1 MPGIKVSRESIRLF
15 LVEREIAAG
24 GFTGRDLADFARLH
38 GLHPVTFRRR
48 VNRLLGNDTTFRGFH
63 DLGKRTPALTTEDL
77 VTLCE
82 TLQEAPLTPPT
93 VVVAN
98 LNLAREAQGLPP
110 IPRRTA
116 YGLVQTYSLGLPTD
130 RMDPLSWLT
139 HAKVSVSPSYDL
151 AMTRTSLD
159 THFNW
164 SGLATPYGVSITK
177 TLEKAETVFRSLY
190 PTAQPHAWYETLRP
204 RSPCLS
210 AFLGSSP
217 TERAPALAA
226 RFTFELQA
234 LWLAEARDLLL
245 DQLRRRRRSLLQSI
259 NARQLPKSR
268 ELLLEQR
275 ARGKDLVRAHL
286 AHPTKATRKA
296 LLRWAAEPDTI
307 EEHARAVLRV
317 DLKLAPRYEKVQT
330 TLSRLTR
337 GFHSEEVV
345 AHTPRALLLL
355 QLARGEMAWTQL
367 PTREQTCLGK
377 NRRLLNHV
385 SPPMQEGLAKTLLT
399 DRVMD
404 ALARGKITLTRSWVH
419 QDLGTRAAAVV
430 LPADP
435 ESWPLP
441 RSTLD
446 ALLSGTYHVD
456 LTPLEELRKAP
467 PADEGDEGDEWVPQ
481 VGYQEMA
488 REIHGAI
495 LEHHPDWFLVHRRKL
510 QEFWDGSFRMEYTE
524 EEFTHRLLLAIGFL
538 GRNLRIRDDPAFV
551 SFRHFLRRY
560 VTPDTLEAELRF
572 YHETLAE
579 VLGRRIQALLVDTVG
594 REGRSTHPLSSWHP
608 RYLLQGFADLRGIG
622 EYRLPIYSLSIS
634 STDTEVMNALDI
646 VARARRVVGENIRI
660 YGGNGHTISRV
671 SAGLLF
677 GVFGVVSA
685 GHIVHSPAPLS
696 AGARRRLVDNLES
709 LNKVLLLL
717 RQKPEL
723 GRLFAT
729 RSHVYVGGVNVRP
742 LVDHVGGE
750 VIRAMEATGYDWR
763 TAQPHIES
771 SNRLKRLVTEAF
783 GGTARLDYHRQ
794 KLALLAGEVIL
805 VMAALRARLHREEP
819 EGFSLA
825 TGLEDLLL
833 FKPT

>member
-1 MPGIKVSRESIRLF
+1 
-15 LVEREIAAG
+15 
-24 GFTGRDLADFARLH
+24 
-38 GLHPVTFRRR
+38 
-48 VNRLLGNDTTFRGFH
+48 
-63 DLGKRTPALTTEDL
+63 
-77 VTLCE
+77 
-82 TLQEAPLTPPT
+82 
-93 VVVAN
+93 
-98 LNLAREAQGLPP
+98 
-110 IPRRTA
+110 
-116 YGLVQTYSLGLPTD
+116 
-130 RMDPLSWLT
+130 MDPLSWLT
-139 HAKVSVSPSYDL
+139 NARVSVSPSYDL
-151 AMTRTSLD
+151 VTARDSLEE
-159 THFNW
+159 HFSW

-177 TLEKAETVFRSLY
+177 TLEKLEEAETVFRSLY

-245 DQLRRRRRSLLQSI
+245 DKLRRRRRSLLQSI

-268 ELLLEQR
+268 ELLREQQ
-275 ARGKDLVRAHL
+275 ARGKELARAHL
-286 AHPTKATRKA
+286 THPTEATKDA
-296 LLRWAAEPDTI
+296 LLRWVEEPETVEDRA
-307 EEHARAVLRV
+307 HAVLRV
-317 DLKLAPRYEKVQT
+317 DPKLAPRYEKVHT
-330 TLSRLTR
+330 TLFRLTR
-337 GFHSEEVV
+337 GFHPEEVV
-345 AHTPRALLLL
+345 EHTPRAGLLL
-355 QLARGEMAWTQL
+355 QLARGERSRTQL
-367 PTREQTCLGK
+367 PTQEQTCLGK

-399 DRVMD
+399 DRIMD

-419 QDLGTRAAAVV
+419 QDLGTRAAAVI

-456 LTPLEELRKAP
+456 LTPLEELRKTP
-467 PADEGDEGDEWVPQ
+467 PADEGEEGDEWVPQ

-488 REIHGAI
+488 REIHEVI

-560 VTPDTLEAELRF
+560 VTPDTLETELRF

-579 VLGRRIQALLVDTVG
+579 VFGRRIQALLVDTVG
-594 REGRSTHPLSSWHP
+594 RESRSTHPLSSWHP

-634 STDTEVMNALDI
+634 STDTEAMNALDI

-685 GHIVHSPAPLS
+685 GHIVHSPVPLR
-696 AGARRRLVDNLES
+696 AGARSRLVDNHES
-709 LNKVLLLL
+709 LNKMLLLL

-742 LVDHVGGE
+742 LVDQVGGE
-750 VIRAMEATGYDWR
+750 VIRAVEATGYDWR

-771 SNRLKRLVTEAF
+771 SNALKRAVTAAV
-783 GGTARLDYHRQ
+783 GGLARTEPHRQ
-794 KLALLAGEVIL
+794 DLSLLSGELIL
-805 VMAALRARLHREEP
+805 TMVALRNCLRRKG
-819 EGFSLA
+819 EGIDQFSTSLA
-825 TGLEDLLL
+825 EVAL
-833 FKPT
+833 FRPT